1 MTEITLFLAFSW
13 LLAGAFLLVLPR
25 IWRRPHEGESVD
37 DWLAIRQGETD
48 DADLLADAELRVW
61 DDQDAAR
68 DSAVAKP
75 PSSSRILQ
83 AAALLGVFAASFA
96 LYQNLGAEEDV
107 LITRQLAALGQSEQP
122 TPADVEQLI
131 ERIQIRSEARP
142 ANLDYQSLLGEY
154 YFGIGEIARALEHLE
169 AILVVAPTAP
179 DVLGRAAQAEFII
192 NDLQLTPRAKARAE
206 QALASDPRQGEALET
221 LGMGAFREGA
231 FIEAIG
237 YLRVLRDLAA
247 PGSSNWEL
255 TAQVIAEAERRLAA
269 EPRPTETDAVPVIA
283 AAEVATVE
291 VIVERPET
299 AGQALNSGA
308 SVFVI
313 ARPAGSTARMPTAV
327 IREAATR
334 WPLTVT
340 LSDES
345 SMAGQKLSALERVDI
360 EVQISESGQ
369 PGLDNA
375 GFVGRALGVEVGSV
389 TPVSITPLPKQ

>member
-1 MTEITLFLAFSW
+1 MTEVTLFLVFSW
-13 LLAGAFLLVLPR
+13 LLAAAFLVVLPR
-25 IWRRPHEGESVD
+25 FWHRSPEGESVD
-37 DWLAIRQGETD
+37 DWLAIRQVETD

-61 DDQDAAR
+61 DDQDAAL
-68 DSAVAKP
+68 DSGTVKP
-75 PSSSRILQ
+75 PSSSRMLQ
-83 AAALLGVFAASFA
+83 AVALLGVFAASFA
-96 LYQNLGAEEDV
+96 LYQTLGAEEDV
-107 LITRQLAALGQSEQP
+107 LITRQLAALEQA
-122 TPADVEQLI
+122 TPADVERLI
-131 ERIQIRSEARP
+131 GRIQVRSEARP

-154 YFGIGEIARALEHLE
+154 RLAAGEASKALEHFE
-169 AILVVAPTAP
+169 AILNEAPNAP
-179 DVLGRAAQAEFII
+179 DVLGRAAQAEFIS
-192 NDLQLTPRAKARAE
+192 NGQQLTPRAKARAE
-206 QALASDPRQGEALET
+206 QALAGDPREKAALAT
-221 LGMGAFREGA
+221 LGMGAFGEGSYA
-231 FIEAIG
+231 EAIG
-237 YLRVLRDLAA
+237 YWRVLRDLE
-247 PGSSNWEL
+247 PLGSSEREL
-255 TAQVIAEAERRLAA
+255 MGQVIAEAERRLAA
-269 EPRPTETDAVPVIA
+269 EPRPAEADGEVVIA
-283 AAEVATVE
+283 SAEVATVE

-375 GFVGRALGVEVGSV
+375 SFVGRAAGVEVGSV
-389 TPVSITPLPKQ
+389 MPVSITPLPKQ

>member
-1 MTEITLFLAFSW
+1 MVRTVAALVLIACTLLTSDESSAHHSRAPFNMDALLAFQGTVVRYQWRNPHVYITVADADGNEW
-13 LLAGAFLLVLPR
+13 LL
-25 IWRRPHEGESVD
+25 
-37 DWLAIRQGETD
+37 
-48 DADLLADAELRVW
+48 
-61 DDQDAAR
+61 
-68 DSAVAKP
+68 
-75 PSSSRILQ
+75 
-83 AAALLGVFAASFA
+83 
-96 LYQNLGAEEDV
+96 
-107 LITRQLAALGQSEQP
+107 
-122 TPADVEQLI
+122 
-131 ERIQIRSEARP
+131 
-142 ANLDYQSLLGEY
+142 
-154 YFGIGEIARALEHLE
+154 
-169 AILVVAPTAP
+169 
-179 DVLGRAAQAEFII
+179 
-192 NDLQLTPRAKARAE
+192 
-206 QALASDPRQGEALET
+206 
-221 LGMGAFREGA
+221 
-231 FIEAIG
+231 
-237 YLRVLRDLAA
+237 
-247 PGSSNWEL
+247 
-255 TAQVIAEAERRLAA
+255 
-269 EPRPTETDAVPVIA
+269 ETDAVPVIA

-313 ARPAGSTARMPTAV
+313 ARPAGATARMPTAV